1 MPRNLQLTAS
11 CAVKSFHPGS
21 SLSTSIQTQKD
32 PRDFADYFVRR
43 TMLNLSR
50 QTLGAPSPLSQPRE
64 NPDPLTWK
72 LGEKRAKMCQ
82 KAPKFHPQKEAKYH
96 TQNLLALAAP
106 GLKKSTCEAVKPNKP
121 L

>member
-1 MPRNLQLTAS
+1 
-11 CAVKSFHPGS
+11 
-21 SLSTSIQTQKD
+21 
-32 PRDFADYFVRR
+32 
-43 TMLNLSR
+43 MLNLSR
-50 QTLGAPSPLSQPRE
+50 QTHGALSLFTQSWE
-64 NPDPLTWK
+64 DPDPLTWK